1 MPWTLKQVQANC
13 WDLRH
18 IVAKRPTRFK
28 VVVDNRRSD
37 LIEVLEGVY
46 NLHDDGAALF
56 LWHKLVLLQVEV
68 QVIALT
74 VLQNCAEPATREM
87 HLTSVAGN
95 GTSNQNTSYNSAHWK
110 FWDLDQNGQNCI
122 NVSMLWE
129 GHICWKMEWLT
140 SQCQAK
146 SSRRV

>member
-1 MPWTLKQVQANC
+1 MS
-13 WDLRH
+13 LRH
-18 IVAKRPTRFK
+18 IVAKRPTGFK
-28 VVVDNRRSD
+28 VVVDNGRSD

-68 QVIALT
+68 QVVALT

-95 GTSNQNTSYNSAHWK
+95 GTSNQNKVIALHIENSGIW
-110 FWDLDQNGQNCI
+110 L
-122 NVSMLWE
+122 
-129 GHICWKMEWLT
+129 KMDKT
-140 SQCQAK
+140 A
-146 SSRRV
+146 